1 MKKKLILIFLIS
13 TIVHAQKNRVID
25 SLKIEIS
32 KKQTDINLIE
42 KLLQSIK
49 RIFV

>member
-1 MKKKLILIFLIS
+1 MKKLILIFLIS
-13 TIVHAQKNRVID
+13 TTVHAQQNRVID
-25 SLKIEIS
+25 SLEIEIS